1 MNGTLKFLQIFINEG
16 DILIYRWCGFLR
28 DSSNHVYAFSPACQ
42 TVAYSDS
49 RMGKFGALSKALWL
63 SQKIMSKDEDNDS
76 DCVDW
81 SPGYTECVVTM
92 SDWFAN

>member
-1 MNGTLKFLQIFINEG
+1 
-16 DILIYRWCGFLR
+16 
-28 DSSNHVYAFSPACQ
+28 
-42 TVAYSDS
+42 
-49 RMGKFGALSKALWL
+49 MGKFGALSKALWL
-63 SQKIMSKDEDNDS
+63 SQKIMSKDKDNDS